1 MSLREWQYVVLG
13 GWVRGS
19 VYNCTCDV
27 GSVCVCV
34 CVRACVHVC
43 VCVCVC
49 MCVCGWVDVHV
60 CPTCVHP
67 CVHVGVRGEEMGVH
81 ELHVWWCGC
90 AQCM

>member
-27 GSVCVCV
+27 GVGVWVWMCVCV
-34 CVRACVHVC
+34 CACVGGWVGGCACLSHMC
-43 VCVCVC
+43 AP
-49 MCVCGWVDVHV
+49 MCVCG
-60 CPTCVHP
+60 
-67 CVHVGVRGEEMGVH
+67 GEEVSVY